1 MFDILKKKEFWTG
14 SHFGVIVFTIVLL
27 IILSLNAHFFPNEFE
42 EKGRKKLCE
51 LKQYEYC
58 TKKELLKIIK

>member
-1 MFDILKKKEFWTG
+1 MTKENIWFWIG
-14 SHFGVIVFTIVLL
+14 WFCSGAVYFIVFL
-27 IILSLNAHFFPNEFE
+27 IARHLFSNEFE

-58 TKKELLKIIK
+58 TKKELLKTIK